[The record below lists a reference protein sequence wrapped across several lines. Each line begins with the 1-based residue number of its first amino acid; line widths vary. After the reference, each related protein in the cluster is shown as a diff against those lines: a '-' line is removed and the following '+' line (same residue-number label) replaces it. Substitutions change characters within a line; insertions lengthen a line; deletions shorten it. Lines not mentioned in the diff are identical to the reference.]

1 MPANFMGV
9 GVGVG
14 FFNLLCIE
22 VVDTF
27 TSFAGCSSLQVTT
40 HCCHL
45 LSHCVVVVV
54 VWMCYRL

>member
-54 VWMCYRL
+54 VV